1 MGTGEGLACF
11 LRRPAASRLVE
22 TSPARPSTMAT
33 GSVSASPK
41 NRNPPAAPTAPNVRA
56 YASSQREDLAMK
68 VCIGVFAA
76 IVLTMALASMSF
88 AQTAPAQ
95 PQDPTAQS
103 PASPAP
109 ASPASPSAKRPPDEG
124 QKPSEGE
131 SSAPAPDTKIRPFM
145 GTVVH
150 ENGGYFLRAGDLKY
164 KLDDQ
169 SEARRYE
176 GRSVK
181 VTGSLEKQSNTIH
194 VQKIEA
200 SPSS

>member
-1 MGTGEGLACF
+1 MSSAQ
-11 LRRPAASRLVE
+11 
-22 TSPARPSTMAT
+22 PAR
-33 GSVSASPK
+33 
-41 NRNPPAAPTAPNVRA
+41 
-56 YASSQREDLAMK
+56 
-68 VCIGVFAA
+68 
-76 IVLTMALASMSF
+76 
-88 AQTAPAQ
+88 AQ

-103 PASPAP
+103 RASPAP

-124 QKPSEGE
+124 RGE

-169 SEARRYE
+169 TEARRYE
-176 GRSVK
+176 GRNVK
-181 VTGSLEKQSNTIH
+181 VTGSLEKQSKTNYG
-194 VQKIEA
+194 QKNEA

>member
-1 MGTGEGLACF
+1 MKACIRVCVTAVLA
-11 LRRPAASRLVE
+11 AAF
-22 TSPARPSTMAT
+22 
-33 GSVSASPK
+33 AS
-41 NRNPPAAPTAPNVRA
+41 
-56 YASSQREDLAMK
+56 
-68 VCIGVFAA
+68 I
-76 IVLTMALASMSF
+76 SF

-95 PQDPTAQS
+95 PQDPTAQAPSS
-103 PASPAP
+103 PAG
-109 ASPASPSAKRPPDEG
+109 PSAKRPPDET
-124 QKPSEGE
+124 QKPSQGE
-131 SSAPAPDTKIRPFM
+131 SAVPASSGKIRPFM

-150 ENGGYFLRAGDLKY
+150 KNGGYFLRAGDLEY

-169 SEARRYE
+169 TQVRRYE

>member
-1 MGTGEGLACF
+1 
-11 LRRPAASRLVE
+11 
-22 TSPARPSTMAT
+22 
-33 GSVSASPK
+33 
-41 NRNPPAAPTAPNVRA
+41 
-56 YASSQREDLAMK
+56 MK

-95 PQDPTAQS
+95 PQDPTAQ
-103 PASPAP
+103 AP
-109 ASPASPSAKRPPDEG
+109 ASQAPATPATSPNAKRPPDEST
-124 QKPSEGE
+124 KPSVGE
-131 SSAPAPDTKIRPFM
+131 SSASAPSTKTRPFM

-150 ENGGYFLRAGDLKY
+150 ENGGYFLRAGDLEY

-169 SEARRYE
+169 TEARRYE

-181 VTGSLEKQSNTIH
+181 VTGNLEKQSNTIH

>member
-1 MGTGEGLACF
+1 
-11 LRRPAASRLVE
+11 
-22 TSPARPSTMAT
+22 
-33 GSVSASPK
+33 
-41 NRNPPAAPTAPNVRA
+41 
-56 YASSQREDLAMK
+56 MK

-76 IVLTMALASMSF
+76 IVLTMALASISF

-95 PQDPTAQS
+95 PQDPTAQ
-103 PASPAP
+103 AP
-109 ASPASPSAKRPPDEG
+109 SSPASPSAKRPPDEA

-131 SSAPAPDTKIRPFM
+131 SSAPTPSIKIRPFM

-150 ENGGYFLRAGDLKY
+150 ENGGYFLRAGDLEY

-169 SEARRYE
+169 SAARRYE

>member
-1 MGTGEGLACF
+1 MKACI
-11 LRRPAASRLVE
+11 SVC
-22 TSPARPSTMAT
+22 AT
-33 GSVSASPK
+33 VA
-41 NRNPPAAPTAPNVRA
+41 
-56 YASSQREDLAMK
+56 
-68 VCIGVFAA
+68 FA
-76 IVLTMALASMSF
+76 MALTSVSF

-103 PASPAP
+103 PSSPATP
-109 ASPASPSAKRPPDEG
+109 GAKRPPDEG

-131 SSAPAPDTKIRPFM
+131 SSAPASSGKIRPFM

-150 ENGGYFLRAGDLKY
+150 ENGGFFLRAGDLEY

-169 SEARRYE
+169 TEARRYE

>member
-1 MGTGEGLACF
+1 
-11 LRRPAASRLVE
+11 
-22 TSPARPSTMAT
+22 
-33 GSVSASPK
+33 
-41 NRNPPAAPTAPNVRA
+41 
-56 YASSQREDLAMK
+56 MK
-68 VCIGVFAA
+68 VCIGVFAIIA
-76 IVLTMALASMSF
+76 LTMATASLSF

-95 PQDPTAQS
+95 PQDPTAQ
-103 PASPAP
+103 AP
-109 ASPASPSAKRPPDEG
+109 SSPASPSAKRPPDEG

-131 SSAPAPDTKIRPFM
+131 SSVPASNGKIRPFM

-150 ENGGYFLRAGDLKY
+150 ENGGYFLRAGDLEY

>member
-1 MGTGEGLACF
+1 
-11 LRRPAASRLVE
+11 
-22 TSPARPSTMAT
+22 MAT

-41 NRNPPAAPTAPNVRA
+41 NRNRPAAPTAPNVRA

-68 VCIGVFAA
+68 VCIGVFAT
-76 IVLTMALASMSF
+76 IVLTMALTSMSF

-124 QKPSEGE
+124 RKPSEGE
-131 SSAPAPDTKIRPFM
+131 SSAAAPSTKIRPFM

-150 ENGGYFLRAGDLKY
+150 ENGGCCHLLRRFCY
-164 KLDDQ
+164 KW
-169 SEARRYE
+169 
-176 GRSVK
+176 K
-181 VTGSLEKQSNTIH
+181 N
-194 VQKIEA
+194 
-200 SPSS
+200 

>member
-1 MGTGEGLACF
+1 
-11 LRRPAASRLVE
+11 
-22 TSPARPSTMAT
+22 
-33 GSVSASPK
+33 
-41 NRNPPAAPTAPNVRA
+41 
-56 YASSQREDLAMK
+56 MK

-76 IVLTMALASMSF
+76 IVLTMALASMSL

-109 ASPASPSAKRPPDEG
+109 ASPTSPSAKRSPDEG

-145 GTVVH
+145 GI
-150 ENGGYFLRAGDLKY
+150 RAGDLKY

-169 SEARRYE
+169 NEARRYE

>member
-1 MGTGEGLACF
+1 
-11 LRRPAASRLVE
+11 
-22 TSPARPSTMAT
+22 
-33 GSVSASPK
+33 
-41 NRNPPAAPTAPNVRA
+41 
-56 YASSQREDLAMK
+56 MK
-68 VCIGVFAA
+68 VCMGVFATIA
-76 IVLTMALASMSF
+76 LTIALASISL

-95 PQDPTAQS
+95 PQDPTAQQ

-109 ASPASPSAKRPPDEG
+109 ASPASPRAKRPPDEG

-150 ENGGYFLRAGDLKY
+150 ENGGYFLRAGDLEY

-169 SEARRYE
+169 AEARRYE

-181 VTGSLEKQSNTIH
+181 VTGSLERQSNTIH
-194 VQKIEA
+194 VQKIEV

>member
-1 MGTGEGLACF
+1 M
-11 LRRPAASRLVE
+11 R
-22 TSPARPSTMAT
+22 
-33 GSVSASPK
+33 
-41 NRNPPAAPTAPNVRA
+41 
-56 YASSQREDLAMK
+56 

-76 IVLTMALASMSF
+76 IVLTTALASISF

-95 PQDPTAQS
+95 PQDPTAQ
-103 PASPAP
+103 AP
-109 ASPASPSAKRPPDEG
+109 SSPASPSAKRPPDEA

-131 SSAPAPDTKIRPFM
+131 SAAPASSGKIRPFM
-145 GTVVH
+145 GTVVR

-169 SEARRYE
+169 TEARRYE

>member
-1 MGTGEGLACF
+1 
-11 LRRPAASRLVE
+11 
-22 TSPARPSTMAT
+22 MAT

-41 NRNPPAAPTAPNVRA
+41 NRNRPAAPTAPKICA
-56 YASSQREDLAMK
+56 YASSLREDLAMK

-76 IVLTMALASMSF
+76 IVLTMALASISF

-150 ENGGYFLRAGDLKY
+150 ENGGRFLSCGRLWDTPHRPT
-164 KLDDQ
+164 
-169 SEARRYE
+169 ARR
-176 GRSVK
+176 R
-181 VTGSLEKQSNTIH
+181 
-194 VQKIEA
+194 
-200 SPSS
+200 P

>member
-1 MGTGEGLACF
+1 
-11 LRRPAASRLVE
+11 
-22 TSPARPSTMAT
+22 MAT

-41 NRNPPAAPTAPNVRA
+41 NRNRPAAPTAPNVRA

-95 PQDPTAQS
+95 PQDSTAQS

-124 QKPSEGE
+124 QRPSEG
-131 SSAPAPDTKIRPFM
+131 PARTPTPATRIRP
-145 GTVVH
+145 
-150 ENGGYFLRAGDLKY
+150 
-164 KLDDQ
+164 
-169 SEARRYE
+169 
-176 GRSVK
+176 SV
-181 VTGSLEKQSNTIH
+181 G
-194 VQKIEA
+194 
-200 SPSS
+200 P

>member
-1 MGTGEGLACF
+1 
-11 LRRPAASRLVE
+11 
-22 TSPARPSTMAT
+22 MAT

-41 NRNPPAAPTAPNVRA
+41 NRNRPAAPTAPKICA
-56 YASSQREDLAMK
+56 YASSLREDLAMK

-76 IVLTMALASMSF
+76 IVLTMARASMSL

-109 ASPASPSAKRPPDEG
+109 ASPTSPSAKQPPDEG

-131 SSAPAPDTKIRPFM
+131 WSAPAPDTKIRPFM

-150 ENGGYFLRAGDLKY
+150 ENGGYFLRAGGLKD
-164 KLDDQ
+164 KLHDQ
-169 SEARRYE
+169 TQARRYE
-176 GRSVK
+176 GRSGK
-181 VTGSLEKQSNTIH
+181 GTGEPGKKSKTNHMQEN
-194 VQKIEA
+194 EGA
-200 SPSS
+200 PSSER

>member
-1 MGTGEGLACF
+1 
-11 LRRPAASRLVE
+11 
-22 TSPARPSTMAT
+22 
-33 GSVSASPK
+33 
-41 NRNPPAAPTAPNVRA
+41 
-56 YASSQREDLAMK
+56 MK
-68 VCIGVFAA
+68 VCMGVFATIA
-76 IVLTMALASMSF
+76 LTIALASISL

-95 PQDPTAQS
+95 PQDPTAQQ

-109 ASPASPSAKRPPDEG
+109 ASPASPRAKRPPDEG

-150 ENGGYFLRAGDLKY
+150 ENGGYFLRAGDLEY

-169 SEARRYE
+169 TEARRYE

-181 VTGSLEKQSNTIH
+181 VTGSLERQSNTIH
-194 VQKIEA
+194 VQKIEV

>member
-1 MGTGEGLACF
+1 
-11 LRRPAASRLVE
+11 
-22 TSPARPSTMAT
+22 
-33 GSVSASPK
+33 
-41 NRNPPAAPTAPNVRA
+41 
-56 YASSQREDLAMK
+56 MK

-76 IVLTMALASMSF
+76 IVLTMALASISF

-145 GTVVH
+145 GI
-150 ENGGYFLRAGDLKY
+150 RAGDLKY

-169 SEARRYE
+169 TEARRYE

>member
-1 MGTGEGLACF
+1 
-11 LRRPAASRLVE
+11 
-22 TSPARPSTMAT
+22 
-33 GSVSASPK
+33 
-41 NRNPPAAPTAPNVRA
+41 
-56 YASSQREDLAMK
+56 MK

-124 QKPSEGE
+124 Q
-131 SSAPAPDTKIRPFM
+131 R
-145 GTVVH
+145 TVVH

-169 SEARRYE
+169 TEARRYE

>member
-1 MGTGEGLACF
+1 MSCEQ
-11 LRRPAASRLVE
+11 PA
-22 TSPARPSTMAT
+22 PARR
-33 GSVSASPK
+33 K
-41 NRNPPAAPTAPNVRA
+41 DPPAHRRAP
-56 YASSQREDLAMK
+56 
-68 VCIGVFAA
+68 
-76 IVLTMALASMSF
+76 
-88 AQTAPAQ
+88 
-95 PQDPTAQS
+95 
-103 PASPAP
+103 PAP
-109 ASPASPSAKRPPDEG
+109 ASPASPSTKRPREEG
-124 QKPSEGE
+124 QKRSEGE

-150 ENGGYFLRAGDLKY
+150 ESGGYFLRAGDLKY

-169 SEARRYE
+169 TEARRYE

>member
-1 MGTGEGLACF
+1 M
-11 LRRPAASRLVE
+11 R
-22 TSPARPSTMAT
+22 
-33 GSVSASPK
+33 
-41 NRNPPAAPTAPNVRA
+41 
-56 YASSQREDLAMK
+56 

-76 IVLTMALASMSF
+76 IVLTMALASISF

-95 PQDPTAQS
+95 PQDPTAQTPS
-103 PASPAP
+103 
-109 ASPASPSAKRPPDEG
+109 SPASPSAKRPPDEA

-131 SSAPAPDTKIRPFM
+131 SAAPASSGKIRPFM
-145 GTVVH
+145 GTVVR

-169 SEARRYE
+169 TEARRYE

>member
-1 MGTGEGLACF
+1 
-11 LRRPAASRLVE
+11 
-22 TSPARPSTMAT
+22 
-33 GSVSASPK
+33 
-41 NRNPPAAPTAPNVRA
+41 
-56 YASSQREDLAMK
+56 MK

-76 IVLTMALASMSF
+76 IVLTMALASISF

-124 QKPSEGE
+124 RKPSEGE
-131 SSAPAPDTKIRPFM
+131 SSAAAPSTKIRPFM

-150 ENGGYFLRAGDLKY
+150 ENGGYFLRAGGFEY

-169 SEARRYE
+169 NEARRHE
-176 GRSVK
+176 GRNVK
-181 VTGSLEKQSNTIH
+181 DN
-194 VQKIEA
+194 
-200 SPSS
+200 

>member
-1 MGTGEGLACF
+1 
-11 LRRPAASRLVE
+11 
-22 TSPARPSTMAT
+22 MAT

-41 NRNPPAAPTAPNVRA
+41 NRNRPAAPTAPNVRA

-131 SSAPAPDTKIRPFM
+131 SSAPARSEEHTS
-145 GTVVH
+145 
-150 ENGGYFLRAGDLKY
+150 EL
-164 KLDDQ
+164 Q
-169 SEARRYE
+169 SLAYLVCRLL
-176 GRSVK
+176 
-181 VTGSLEKQSNTIH
+181 LEK
-194 VQKIEA
+194 KKKY
-200 SPSS
+200 

>member
-1 MGTGEGLACF
+1 
-11 LRRPAASRLVE
+11 
-22 TSPARPSTMAT
+22 
-33 GSVSASPK
+33 
-41 NRNPPAAPTAPNVRA
+41 
-56 YASSQREDLAMK
+56 MK

-124 QKPSEGE
+124 RKPSEGE
-131 SSAPAPDTKIRPFM
+131 SSAPAPSTKTRPFM

-150 ENGGYFLRAGDLKY
+150 ENGGYFLRAGDLEY

-169 SEARRYE
+169 TEARRYE

>member
-1 MGTGEGLACF
+1 
-11 LRRPAASRLVE
+11 
-22 TSPARPSTMAT
+22 
-33 GSVSASPK
+33 
-41 NRNPPAAPTAPNVRA
+41 
-56 YASSQREDLAMK
+56 MK
-68 VCIGVFAA
+68 VGIGVFAMIA
-76 IVLTMALASMSF
+76 LTMALASVSF

-95 PQDPTAQS
+95 PQDPTAQAPSS
-103 PASPAP
+103 PAA
-109 ASPASPSAKRPPDEG
+109 PSAKRPPDEG
-124 QKPSEGE
+124 RKPSEGE
-131 SSAPAPDTKIRPFM
+131 SSVPTSNGKIRPFM

-150 ENGGYFLRAGDLKY
+150 ENGEYFLRAGDLEY

>member
-1 MGTGEGLACF
+1 
-11 LRRPAASRLVE
+11 
-22 TSPARPSTMAT
+22 
-33 GSVSASPK
+33 
-41 NRNPPAAPTAPNVRA
+41 
-56 YASSQREDLAMK
+56 MK
-68 VCIGVFAA
+68 VCMGVFATIA
-76 IVLTMALASMSF
+76 LTIALASISL

-95 PQDPTAQS
+95 PQDPTAQQ

-109 ASPASPSAKRPPDEG
+109 ASPASPRAKRPPDEG

-150 ENGGYFLRAGDLKY
+150 EKGGYFLRAGDLEY

-169 SEARRYE
+169 TEARRYE

-181 VTGSLEKQSNTIH
+181 VTGSLERQSNTIH
-194 VQKIEA
+194 VQKIEV

>member
-1 MGTGEGLACF
+1 
-11 LRRPAASRLVE
+11 
-22 TSPARPSTMAT
+22 
-33 GSVSASPK
+33 
-41 NRNPPAAPTAPNVRA
+41 
-56 YASSQREDLAMK
+56 MK

-131 SSAPAPDTKIRPFM
+131 SSAPAPSTKIRPFM

-169 SEARRYE
+169 TEARRYE

-194 VQKIEA
+194 VQRIEA